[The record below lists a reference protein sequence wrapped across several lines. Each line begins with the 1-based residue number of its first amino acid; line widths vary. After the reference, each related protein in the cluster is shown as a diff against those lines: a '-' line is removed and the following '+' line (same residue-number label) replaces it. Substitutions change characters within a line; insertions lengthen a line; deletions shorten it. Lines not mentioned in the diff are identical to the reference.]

1 MSSGAAVPRLS
12 RLLGERRPTV
22 ATLGRND
29 SDDTRLVAGI
39 SDREPWA
46 IAELFDRY
54 SAVVRRML
62 FRTLGSET
70 DLDDLAQET
79 FLTVIRRCSTLREP
93 QALPGFVVGVAVRTA
108 QNEMRRRSLRRF
120 VGLEHVA
127 VTGTEHDPEQRQ
139 QVTRAYAL
147 LQKLDATSRIVF
159 VLRFVEELGL
169 PEIAKALDISL
180 ATAKRRLARAE
191 RRFEAMAAAD
201 PVLRDY
207 LREGS

>member
-1 MSSGAAVPRLS
+1 MPRLS
-12 RLLGERRPTV
+12 RLLGEKGPTL
-22 ATLGRND
+22 ATLGRNH
-29 SDDTRLVAGI
+29 SDDARLVAGI
-39 SDREPWA
+39 SRREPWA

-79 FLTVIRRCSTLREP
+79 FLTVIRRCSTLRDP

-120 VGLEHVA
+120 VGLEQVA
-127 VTGTEHDPEQRQ
+127 VAGVEHDPEQRQ
-139 QVTRAYAL
+139 QVVSVYSL
-147 LQKLDATSRIVF
+147 LQKLDRTSRVVF

-169 PEIAKALDISL
+169 PEIARALNVSL

-191 RRFEAMAAAD
+191 RRLEAMTAAD